1 MFLSGWQK
9 RNRFVRWM
17 ETMLKIQSFPAMTL
31 LDCTHELSN
40 LTSNYETTQCEK
52 FQGLLG
58 KKLGKTQLMANLFP
72 FFQFSWVLCKI
83 SATSCRIMNS
93 NLFSFSSGVLTVCLG
108 TCFAFVFAETHCL
121 NARKQKEQR
130 VRSSR
135 FA

>member
-17 ETMLKIQSFPAMTL
+17 EIMLKIQSFPAMTL

-40 LTSNYETTQCEK
+40 LTSNYETAQCEK
-52 FQGLLG
+52 FQGLIG

-108 TCFAFVFAETHCL
+108 HVLCFCVCGDPLFECAQTKGTAST
-121 NARKQKEQR
+121 
-130 VRSSR
+130 
-135 FA
+135 